1 MNNILNL
8 FKPEAIG
15 VSVKENQDPVPAF
28 IDKLSSG
35 EDLKIKIQTNNDN
48 VIMKLVGHN
57 LKSVTDDDD
66 GRITTFNN
74 QIYIKIHF
82 NIYKNTKI

>member
-1 MNNILNL
+1 
-8 FKPEAIG
+8 
-15 VSVKENQDPVPAF
+15 
-28 IDKLSSG
+28 
-35 EDLKIKIQTNNDN
+35 
-48 VIMKLVGHN
+48 MKLVGHN